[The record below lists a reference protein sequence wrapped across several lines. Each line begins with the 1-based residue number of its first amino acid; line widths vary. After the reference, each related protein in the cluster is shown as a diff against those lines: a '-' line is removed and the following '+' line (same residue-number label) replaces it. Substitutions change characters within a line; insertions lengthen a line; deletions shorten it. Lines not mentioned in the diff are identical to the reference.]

1 MLKAAVGTEYPG
13 DALGVARGVAPLVL
27 AADLVGWRDP
37 AWMTWLR
44 NLRTWSNPDRG
55 FTLISIHDQRPNN
68 WGTHAGA
75 GRMAAALYL
84 GDMTDFA
91 KAARVFEGWV
101 GNRAAYAGFKYGED
115 LSWQANPLSPVGIN
129 PMGSTLSGL
138 NVDGIIPDDMR
149 RGGSRPTIG
158 DAGQMYTW
166 EALQGA
172 LLQAELLSRRGY
184 PAWGWQNKAILRA
197 FSKITALGYPAVGDD
212 SWQPWLINK
221 RYGTAFV
228 AATTTYPGK
237 SFGYTDWLYGR

>member
-1 MLKAAVGTEYPG
+1 
-13 DALGVARGVAPLVL
+13 
-27 AADLVGWRDP
+27 
-37 AWMTWLR
+37 
-44 NLRTWSNPDRG
+44 
-55 FTLISIHDQRPNN
+55 
-68 WGTHAGA
+68 
-75 GRMAAALYL
+75 
-84 GDMTDFA
+84 MTDFA
-91 KAARVFEGWV
+91 KAAKVFEGWV

-129 PMGSTLSGL
+129 PMGSTLAGL

-184 PAWGWQNKAILRA
+184 AAWGWQNKAILRA

-221 RYGTAFV
+221 RYGTAFL
-228 AATTTYPGK
+228 APTTTYPGK